1 MKLEIKPYVFCEQ
14 ELSSYEKTI
23 YILAIAY
30 GANPIYQLNKNDIK
44 ELSIWLEVDFE
55 LLAKALENDMDFP
68 YGNVIVKFGEDTIE
82 CGEYFKNDFFD
93 VIIKVFLA
101 YKNLTEIYDDLCK
114 VAVDENIKTFIAIS
128 HFFEMANAI
137 VATYECMHKNVF
149 SYDNTMYDS
158 AEHFCSRDYID
169 MLSLFSISN
178 DCLEYDENLLN
189 IITKLL
195 KYEFKTR
202 INALYLVTICQV
214 FKHSPCFT
222 KEMKNIATDIYNKLL
237 LILKN
242 GKVVSIS
249 INYLHRRTNKQVGER
264 SKEDNTTRMQILYGY
279 SNYDC
284 YDLRFDFAH
293 KGQEIVHFNNETP
306 GGLSCC
312 IFNNYEYQN
321 VIDRYPNLKECF
333 ISYDDRWALKER
345 INCELTNEM
354 QEDYDKVRKEK
365 AHDPIFTQSYSEEDI
380 NNVINLISKMLPKE
394 CRRAIDTGGVY
405 AKYCFNYDI
414 IMRDITL
421 LYLAYLSHDNKQVDM
436 VAEWIADK
444 AFRYGLTSEK
454 VKIDTLDKVL
464 DVINMAE
471 GRI

>member
-1 MKLEIKPYVFCEQ
+1 M
-14 ELSSYEKTI
+14 
-23 YILAIAY
+23 ILLIA
-30 GANPIYQLNKNDIK
+30 
-44 ELSIWLEVDFE
+44 
-55 LLAKALENDMDFP
+55 
-68 YGNVIVKFGEDTIE
+68 VIILTTP
-82 CGEYFKNDFFD
+82 FFN
-93 VIIKVFLA
+93 VIIKVFFM
-101 YKNLTEIYDDLCK
+101 YKNLDELFEGTDDEEIR
-114 VAVDENIKTFIAIS
+114 ENIRLFNTITHLFDT
-128 HFFEMANAI
+128 ANAI
-137 VATYECMHKNVF
+137 AATYECMHKNAF

-158 AEHFCSRDYID
+158 AECFCPKNYID
-169 MLSLFSISN
+169 MLILLLSSK
-178 DCLEYDENLLN
+178 DCLEYDKGLLCVL
-189 IITKLL
+189 TMLL

-249 INYLHRRTNKQVGER
+249 INYLHRKTNKQVGER

-321 VIDRYPNLKECF
+321 VIDQYPKLKECF
-333 ISYDDRWALKER
+333 ISHDDRWALKER

-354 QEDYDKVRKEK
+354 QEDYDEVRKEK
-365 AHDPIFTQSYSEEDI
+365 AHDPIFTQSYSEKDI
-380 NNVINLISKMLPKE
+380 NNLINLISKMLPKE

-436 VAEWIADK
+436 VVEWIADK

-471 GRI
+471 GKI